1 MRNHILLSLAVLLA
15 GGAEGRLAAQQ
26 RDSMRAPSDT
36 AEAARLRAQIEQRF
50 NDRVKQEL
58 NLNADQATKLRDT
71 QERFGTRR
79 RAMMQQQFERRR
91 ALDGQMRPG
100 MPANADSVNK
110 LMDGMRTGRAEMV
123 RIDQDEDREMAGY
136 LTPVQRAQF
145 LQMRERLMQRV
156 GEMRMER
163 REGRGVE
170 RGGRMGAPAPR
181 LRGGRRGRGI

>member
-1 MRNHILLSLAVLLA
+1 MRKHILLSLAVLLA
-15 GGAEGRLAAQQ
+15 GGAGGRLAAQQ

-36 AEAARLRAQIEQRF
+36 AEAGRLRAEIEQRF

-79 RAMMQQQFERRR
+79 RAVMQQQVERRR

-100 MPANADSVNK
+100 IPANADSVNK

-145 LQMRERLMQRV
+145 LRMRERLMQRV

-163 REGRGVE
+163 REGRGMRPGLRPGMV
-170 RGGRMGAPAPR
+170 PR
-181 LRGGRRGRGI
+181 PGLRGGRRRGI